1 MKIFKIPIET
11 ILSLI
16 KRDVIVRIRNVKN
29 YIVNV
34 TVKVKDVLIAIARV
48 VKIKKMLQLKE
59 NRNQVIRFYKLK
71 MNKKK

>member
-59 NRNQVIRFYKLK
+59 NRNQVIRFYKSK

>member
-59 NRNQVIRFYKLK
+59 NRNQVTRFYKLK

>member
-34 TVKVKDVLIAIARV
+34 IVKARV
-48 VKIKKMLQLKE
+48 VLIVIAKDVKIK
-59 NRNQVIRFYKLK
+59 
-71 MNKKK
+71 